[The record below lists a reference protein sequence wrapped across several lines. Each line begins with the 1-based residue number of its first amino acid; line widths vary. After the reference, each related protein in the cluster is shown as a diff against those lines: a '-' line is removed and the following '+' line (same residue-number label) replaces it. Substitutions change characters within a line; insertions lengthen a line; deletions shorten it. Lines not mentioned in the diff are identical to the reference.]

1 VPPTSSTASTAKRT
15 GFGVDIGGTGIKAAP
30 VNLDTGELIADRFKL
45 PTPHPSDPQSVG
57 KVVGETVGHFGWTGP
72 IGVTFP
78 AVIKDGKALT
88 AANVDK
94 SWIGSSVHDAVR
106 PHVPGEVIALNDAD
120 AAGLAEV
127 RFGAAKGVNGVVLVL
142 TLGTGIGSALVLDG
156 KLFPSAELGHLEVD
170 GKEAERRASGAV
182 REVKKLS
189 WKQWTKRLQKVLTTY
204 EALLW
209 PDLIVLG
216 GGVSQQSAQWLPML
230 TTRATLV
237 PATLQNTA
245 GIVGAA
251 IWADENPATPVP
263 VKRTRATA
271 TASTP
276 AAKAP
281 VRKAPAKR
289 TAAVKTPTTGPAAD
303 TTVPVSTTTRKAPVR
318 RAPARKATPPAS
330 A

>member
-1 VPPTSSTASTAKRT
+1 
-15 GFGVDIGGTGIKAAP
+15 VDIGGTGIKAAP
-30 VNLDTGELIADRFKL
+30 VDLDTGELLAERFKL
-45 PTPHPSDPQSVG
+45 PTPKPSTPDAVG
-57 KVVGETVGHFGWTGP
+57 TVVAETVEHFGWQGSL
-72 IGVTFP
+72 GVTFP
-78 AVIKDGKALT
+78 AVVKDGIALT

-94 SWIGSSVHDAVR
+94 SWIGASIHDAIR
-106 PHVPGEVIALNDAD
+106 PHVPGEVVALNDAD

-182 REVKKLS
+182 REVRKLS
-189 WKQWTKRLQKVLTTY
+189 WKKWCKQLQRVLETY

-216 GGVSQQSAQWLPML
+216 GGVSAKADEFLPL
-230 TTRATLV
+230 LHTRAKIV
-237 PATLQNTA
+237 PAALLNTA

-251 IWADENPATPVP
+251 IWADEHPSTAPAPAAPVRRP
-263 VKRTRATA
+263 RKVA

-276 AAKAP
+276 AAPATPGAPAATPVAKAAP
-281 VRKAPAKR
+281 RKRTTAKKAPAK
-289 TAAVKTPTTGPAAD
+289 T
-303 TTVPVSTTTRKAPVR
+303 
-318 RAPARKATPPAS
+318 TPPA
-330 A
+330 